1 MANKSK
7 KIIRKIDRDKL
18 YSRIPPLPDDIDS
31 WVHNTLFANDGNNY
45 FFTQTRHGKKTGIC
59 THCQAESQVYPY
71 SGRKITPEDIEF
83 AQAKHNDC
91 GICPKCGTTVQF
103 KDNGRGRKTLNDYG
117 YFFILQP
124 VKYGGIV
131 IRSFYC
137 CRKWGDVNLFADN
150 TLPNIQYSEHFRL
163 YFHNQYQVC
172 LRYYN
177 WYWGAIDY
185 PCNEGKYWGTVGK
198 IVKPSPHYG
207 NTYFNTVFT
216 VATYRPE
223 NWSNIIAKTEYKYSC
238 LDKLCDRPE
247 LAGKYLELY
256 SKNPILVER
265 MMKQGFAK
273 LLTDK
278 LIYDL
283 PTKGIINFN
292 KNTVAEALNLSKAA
306 IAKLPKDF
314 TLRDIKVATIV
325 EQNKCS
331 AQTQSNISG
340 LSLKELNTLSAIIKK
355 VKPYTI
361 NNIFKYIRKQAN
373 VRNRNSAKYQYVIAN
388 TLSDYKDYINQVMY
402 LKMQCNEGTLFPQSL
417 QQAHTQLTALIA
429 EIKAKKELAQFEE
442 LDASF
447 YPKYKKLCKK
457 YCYENGVFFVR
468 PARGKQE
475 LYVEGTTLKHCVYTN
490 YSDRYIAGKV
500 MILLVRKQDCP
511 DTPFYTL
518 EIDPI
523 KKVLIQCRTIHNASY
538 SCDPAVKKFVDEYI
552 NVLQSTNKNHHTA
565 A

>member
-1 MANKSK
+1 MAKNKSK
-7 KIIRKIDRDKL
+7 IKTALDIDFDKL
-18 YSRIPPLPDDIDS
+18 NSHIPPLPNDIDE
-31 WVHNTLFANDGNNY
+31 WVHNHLFADDNY

-71 SGRKITPEDIEF
+71 SSREITPEDIEF

-91 GICPKCGTTVQF
+91 GICPKCGAMVQF

-402 LKMQCNEGTLFPQSL
+402 LKMQRNEGTLFPQSL

-490 YSDRYIAGKV
+490 YEFLECTPVFNEYNLHWYISV
-500 MILLVRKQDCP
+500 TM
-511 DTPFYTL
+511 Y
-518 EIDPI
+518 
-523 KKVLIQCRTIHNASY
+523 KKENEKNAKNTTRSKRTN
-538 SCDPAVKKFVDEYI
+538 
-552 NVLQSTNKNHHTA
+552 
-565 A
+565 

>member
-1 MANKSK
+1 M
-7 KIIRKIDRDKL
+7 IDRDKL
-18 YSRIPPLPDDIDS
+18 DSRIPPLPDDIDS
-31 WVHNTLFANDGNNY
+31 WVHNTLFANNGNNY

-71 SGRKITPEDIEF
+71 GREITHKDIEF
-83 AQAKHNDC
+83 SQAKHNDC
-91 GICPKCGTTVQF
+91 GICPKCGAMVQF

-117 YFFILQP
+117 YFFILQL

-163 YFHNQYQVC
+163 YFHNQYEVC
-172 LRYYN
+172 LRCCN
-177 WYWGAIDY
+177 PYWGALDY
-185 PCNEGKYWGTVGK
+185 LRNEGKYWGTVKK
-198 IVKPSPHYG
+198 IVKPSPHYR

-216 VATYRPE
+216 VATYHPE
-223 NWSNIIAKTEYKYSC
+223 NWNNIIAKTEYKYSC

-292 KNTVAEALNLSKAA
+292 KNTVAEALNISKAA
-306 IAKLPKDF
+306 IAKLPKGF

-429 EIKAKKELAQFEE
+429 EIKAKKELAQLEE

-457 YCYENGVFFVR
+457 YSYENGVFFVR

-475 LYVEGTTLKHCVYTN
+475 LYVEGTTLKHCVYTS